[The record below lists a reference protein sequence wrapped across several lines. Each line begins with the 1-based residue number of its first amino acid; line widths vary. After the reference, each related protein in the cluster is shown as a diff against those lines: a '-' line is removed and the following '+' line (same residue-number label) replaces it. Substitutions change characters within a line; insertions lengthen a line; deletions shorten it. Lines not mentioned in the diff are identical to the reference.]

1 LLVGNTVVLKPS
13 PFTPLTVLRAVD
25 HIRELLPPGV
35 LNVITGGDRLGPW
48 MTAHPGFNKIAF
60 TGSTQTGRRVLGS
73 AAETLKHVTLE
84 LGGNDPGI
92 VLPDADPKA
101 IAEPLFW
108 SMFTLSG
115 QGCITLKR
123 LFVHEDLYESVAQGI
138 CACAARQRLGDG
150 LDPEATLGPIQNRPQ
165 LNRLNAAWDE
175 IQRDGAT
182 VLFRGEPPAGDE
194 GLFFPITILDNPR
207 CDAPYVRQENFGP
220 LRSIMR
226 YRTVDEAIQKA
237 NDTPYGLGASVWGR
251 DPAMLDAVARR
262 LEAGTVWINQHL
274 NPHPDVPLAGHKA
287 SGLGVEL
294 GPEGLRDFC
303 NLQVIA
309 ARQ

>member
-1 LLVGNTVVLKPS
+1 MLSFLKVLPALLVGDTVVLKPS

-48 MTAHPGFNKIAF
+48 MTAHPGFNKITF
-60 TGSTQTGRRVLGS
+60 TGSTQPGRRVLGS

-108 SMFTLSG
+108 SMFMLSG
-115 QGCITLKR
+115 Q
-123 LFVHEDLYESVAQGI
+123 VAQGI
-138 CACAARQRLGDG
+138 CACAARQQLRDG

-165 LNRLNAAWDE
+165 LDRLNAAWDE
-175 IQRDGAT
+175 IQRDGAPL
-182 VLFRGEPPAGDE
+182 LFRGESPAGDE

-207 CDAPYVRQENFGP
+207 YDAPYVTQRTSAP
-220 LRSIMR
+220 CARS
-226 YRTVDEAIQKA
+226 
-237 NDTPYGLGASVWGR
+237 
-251 DPAMLDAVARR
+251 
-262 LEAGTVWINQHL
+262 
-274 NPHPDVPLAGHKA
+274 
-287 SGLGVEL
+287 
-294 GPEGLRDFC
+294 
-303 NLQVIA
+303 
-309 ARQ
+309 

>member
-1 LLVGNTVVLKPS
+1 
-13 PFTPLTVLRAVD
+13 
-25 HIRELLPPGV
+25 
-35 LNVITGGDRLGPW
+35 

-123 LFVHEDLYESVAQGI
+123 LFVHEDLYDSVAQGI

-150 LDPEATLGPIQNRPQ
+150 LDPGARRVAIQNRPQ
-165 LNRLNAAWDE
+165 LNRLNAWDE
-175 IQRDGAT
+175 IQRDGAA
-182 VLFRGEPPAGDE
+182 VLSEVKHPLVTKVCSSDHHSRQPAV
-194 GLFFPITILDNPR
+194 R
-207 CDAPYVRQENFGP
+207 CTTCRQENWP

-237 NDTPYGLGASVWGR
+237 NDTPYGLGASVWGQ
-251 DPAMLDAVARR
+251 DPAMLDAVAVGLKRGRSGSTSTLTPTLMFRSQATRR
-262 LEAGTVWINQHL
+262 PVLAWSL
-274 NPHPDVPLAGHKA
+274 VPRACATSATCRSSPRA
-287 SGLGVEL
+287 SEPLGA
-294 GPEGLRDFC
+294 PEKDC
-303 NLQVIA
+303 SNV
-309 ARQ
+309 